1 MQATQE
7 PNKQAS
13 FYTLLL
19 LSLGYFIDFYDLS
32 IMGVSYNEMI
42 PQLFHITENIKIQQT
57 YLLISNFQ
65 TVGIFIG
72 AITFGI
78 LGDKIGR
85 ITTIKYSILLYS
97 LSTIAAIFTHSLP
110 VFLALRLLAYVGLSC
125 EFSTSTVV
133 ILESMPNKLA
143 SWGSSMLYI
152 CGVLGGILATG
163 ISFVSWKWM
172 FIFGGVA
179 GLVLLVFRIRMQE
192 SLAFLYLQQQTTSA
206 KRGNI
211 QQLFN
216 SPQNIWKII
225 KYLFLILPFYVVITA
240 MFIFPSYIVAPDKIA
255 YATKLL
261 LMGFFI
267 GNIIS
272 SILSAIINNWLKSYL
287 PLLWISI
294 VLFVTSMLLFDKI
307 PSNYLFIYSLL
318 LGIICGGYPISW
330 AQQVSLD
337 YPIENRSTASNL
349 LFALGRG
356 SGIVFNILMSIALGV
371 THGFNQYIWWVTI
384 ITTLLAIVAIC
395 YVKNTYTVDIVKE

>member
-42 PQLFHITENIKIQQT
+42 PQLFHITDNIKIQQT

-143 SWGSSMLYI
+143 SWGSSI
-152 CGVLGGILATG
+152 
-163 ISFVSWKWM
+163 
-172 FIFGGVA
+172 
-179 GLVLLVFRIRMQE
+179 RIRMQE